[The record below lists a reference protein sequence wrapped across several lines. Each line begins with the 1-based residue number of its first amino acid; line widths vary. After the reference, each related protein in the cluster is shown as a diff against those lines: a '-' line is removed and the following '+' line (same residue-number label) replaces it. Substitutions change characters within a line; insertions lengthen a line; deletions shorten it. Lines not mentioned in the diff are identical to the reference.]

1 MQDLLKDHLVEHV
14 QGDGKSFSL
23 TCTVCGAVWKSETAD
38 GKDDLA
44 VMAEAKKYNRMCP
57 FCGRP
62 VCLHCFEDVEGIVL
76 CTQCGQRLRRRMD
89 AE

>member
-14 QGDGKSFSL
+14 QGDVRSFSL
-23 TCTVCGAVWKSETAD
+23 TCTVCGAVWKSEAAED
-38 GKDDLA
+38 GLA
-44 VMAEAKKYNRMCP
+44 VVTEAKKYNRMCP

-62 VCLHCFEDVEGIVL
+62 VCLNCFEDIEGISL
-76 CTQCGQRLRRRMD
+76 CTQCGQRLRSRMD